1 MLKLLN
7 KYRANPT
14 FHNASKLR
22 AYDYA
27 HPFAMCMLSRED
39 GEEVNNAIIHA
50 NLGFI
55 CDSIAGETNPWV
67 EEA

>member
-1 MLKLLN
+1 MEVAQA
-7 KYRANPT
+7 YRTNPT

-27 HPFAMCMLSRED
+27 HPFAMCMLSREE
-39 GEEVNNAIIHA
+39 GEEVNNAILHA

-55 CDSIAGETNPWV
+55 CDTVGVEANPWIDQ
-67 EEA
+67 